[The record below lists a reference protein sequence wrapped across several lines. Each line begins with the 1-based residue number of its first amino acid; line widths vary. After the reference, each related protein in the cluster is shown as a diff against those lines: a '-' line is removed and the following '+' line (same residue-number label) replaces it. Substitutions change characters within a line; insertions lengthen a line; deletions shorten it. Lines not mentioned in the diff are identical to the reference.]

1 MMKWLSN
8 RYAYPLVV
16 LAITVSFVLQLAWL
30 NQLFVAQRKQLKVD
44 LEQVVMNAAKMS
56 TYLSVAEGHEGNE
69 NFKKFFLSSDW
80 LQFSHAYQNMRFNQV
95 ATHLRSDFKGDS
107 TIVDI
112 RLRFANGKSN
122 HKPIQRRI
130 TVDDGTTLE
139 KELAL
144 DNVALKRMDS
154 LVHHLLNQAGIAV
167 KADSVVYSY
176 NKETLSSRLSKED
189 ILKAA
194 FTSKQYAYNFIFF
207 RTYQLAVPSLT
218 WAVLYRMRYYILSSC
233 FMLLLT
239 GAVFVFI
246 LRLMHNQRLYTQARV
261 SFTSNMTHE
270 LKTPVSTVALA
281 LESII
286 ENHLEDKPEILRNY
300 LEISRDEI
308 KRLNLMIDK
317 VLNLEQL
324 DNSEARLRSELYDVQ
339 HGLQEVVIAMKLQI
353 DNAGATIDL
362 QPISAPCFVYAD
374 PVHLTNVFYNLIE
387 NAIKYGGKG
396 VNIKLSCTCGP
407 DEVLISFKDSGPG
420 IASIYQNRVFDRYF
434 RVPAITP
441 DTHNIQGS
449 GLGLNYVKN
458 ILEKQGGFILLTSE
472 PGEGSNFIIHLP
484 AA

>member
-1 MMKWLSN
+1 MKWLSN
-8 RYAYPLVV
+8 RYAFPLVV

-30 NQLFVAQRKQLKVD
+30 NQLFVAQRKQIKVD
-44 LEQVVMNAAKMS
+44 LEQVVMDAAKMS
-56 TYLSVAEGHEGNE
+56 TYLSIAQGHEGNK

-112 RLRFANGKSN
+112 RLRFANGKSDY
-122 HKPIQRRI
+122 KPTQRII
-130 TVDDGTTLE
+130 TVDEGTTLE

-144 DNVALKRMDS
+144 DRVAVKRMDS
-154 LVHHLLNQAGIAV
+154 LVHQFLNQAGISV
-167 KADSVVYSY
+167 RADSVVYSY
-176 NKETLSSRLSKED
+176 NKDTLSSRLSKEK

-207 RTYQLAVPSLT
+207 RTYQLAVPTLT
-218 WAVLYRMRYYILSSC
+218 WAVLHRMRYYILSSC

-246 LRLMHNQRLYTQARV
+246 LRLMHNQRLYTEARV

-270 LKTPVSTVALA
+270 LKTPVSTVAIA

-286 ENHLEDKPEILRNY
+286 ENHLEDNPEILRNY

-308 KRLNLMIDK
+308 RRLNLMIDK

-324 DNSEARLRSELYDVQ
+324 DNAEVRLRSELYDVQ
-339 HGLQEVVIAMKLQI
+339 HSLKEVISSMKIQI
-353 DNAGATIDL
+353 DNAGAILDW
-362 QPISAPCFVYAD
+362 QPVAQPCFVYGD

-387 NAIKYGGKG
+387 NALKYGGKG
-396 VNIKLSCTCGP
+396 VNIRISCSCST
-407 DEVLISFKDSGPG
+407 DEVIISFKDSGPG

-434 RVPAITP
+434 RIPASTP
-441 DTHNIQGS
+441 DTHNIKGS

-458 ILEKQGGFILLTSE
+458 ILEKQGGSIRLVSE
-472 PGEGSNFIIHLP
+472 PGQGSNFIIHLP
-484 AA
+484 AAS